1 VCSMEIWMETEAGT
15 KVLEGTASVGCGL
28 TDPLDHPSALAA
40 RLARERPPGRE
51 GLRIMANL
59 EVGQQSDRIPARY
72 NYGAK
77 LEGMGNLEWGP
88 AQALLTT
95 EPLDWYVSDDTSPWG
110 HKVLPP
116 QHMFNIFNARQY
128 PGDHWPTRE
137 KIRGGGAAVGLLGGV
152 EVRTCG
158 KGPILCDHDC
168 ERSLLC
174 PAPRPPARAPFLV
187 VSCMLRPRGVVTVC
201 SHRRPTH
208 VLLYCEIISAGHT

>member
-1 VCSMEIWMETEAGT
+1 MRLRQSFSVLRSERKYCWCRALRGLRLAGLEELEVGEDHGGVVRLGVGVAELAAHGLALVPAVAAQVHLEPVKAFARLPEDGVCSMEIWMETEAGT

-95 EPLDWYVSDDTSPWG
+95 EPRLGT
-110 HKVLPP
+110 
-116 QHMFNIFNARQY
+116 NA
-128 PGDHWPTRE
+128 
-137 KIRGGGAAVGLLGGV
+137 
-152 EVRTCG
+152 
-158 KGPILCDHDC
+158 
-168 ERSLLC
+168 
-174 PAPRPPARAPFLV
+174 
-187 VSCMLRPRGVVTVC
+187 
-201 SHRRPTH
+201 
-208 VLLYCEIISAGHT
+208 